1 MDHQEAISLGAT
13 ERYALG
19 TLDDAQREAFEEH
32 FFGCLE
38 CAEDVRAA
46 TAVMAGAGSLPAA
59 GVETVAEAGAVVR
72 ALPRAASPAP
82 DAAHTAAREAA
93 RVAARARRKR
103 ERLRHLRP
111 YASALAGLAAGLCI
125 ASYQGFVVIPR
136 LESRVDRAESL
147 QAVPSYFLT
156 LSRAEAP
163 TIKVAPEERH
173 VAVTLSRSWDRP
185 FPSYRVELQDAQG
198 RTVQAEKV
206 SARSA
211 QDGELDLLLPVAELA
226 TGSYVLV
233 VEGEGEGGATGDGA
247 QAPIAR
253 YSFNL
258 DRR

>member
-1 MDHQEAISLGAT
+1 MDHQEAVSLDAT

-19 TLDDAQREAFEEH
+19 TLDDAQCEAFEEH

-38 CAEDVRAA
+38 CAADVRAA
-46 TAVMAGAGSLPAA
+46 TAVMAGAGSLPA
-59 GVETVAEAGAVVR
+59 GAVVR
-72 ALPRAASPAP
+72 SLPRAASPARE
-82 DAAHTAAREAA
+82 ATRAAARTD
-93 RVAARARRKR
+93 RKR
-103 ERLRHLRP
+103 QRLRHLRP
-111 YASALAGLAAGLCI
+111 YATALAGLAAGLCI

-136 LESRVDRAESL
+136 LESRVHSAESL

-185 FPSYRVELQDAQG
+185 FPSYRVELQDASG

-211 QDGELDLLLPVAELA
+211 QDGELDLLLPVAQLA

-253 YSFNL
+253 YSFKL
-258 DRR
+258 ERR